1 MDLYSGSHLNSHAQT
16 RPTAKSTDRYNP
28 AVLKLIYSVDPTK
41 PNSSVLDTILI
52 PVQGEAIARRS
63 TLDPR
68 QFATTLRTFYSE
80 VASLRPIET
89 DQPTSPARRLH
100 DLLIGPLE
108 QELKE
113 RKITTLLISANPGLQ
128 AVPFAALHDG
138 DAWFGSRF
146 SFSLTPSL
154 SLMPKQEGS
163 RGENNGI
170 ARREQASTDS
180 RRCDGGAGAQQISK
194 IRAGSTYQM
203 NSSRARYLTHS
214 RVNQGWI
221 GSPLNPR

>member
-1 MDLYSGSHLNSHAQT
+1 MTALLDHLRAGAVKVLSISGLVLGVSLNSHAQT
-16 RPTAKSTDRYNP
+16 QPSAKTSDRYNP

-41 PNSSVLDTILI
+41 PNSSVLDAILI

-68 QFATTLRTFYSE
+68 QFATTLRTFYGE

-113 RKITTLLISANPGLQ
+113 RKITTLLI
-128 AVPFAALHDG
+128 
-138 DAWFGSRF
+138 
-146 SFSLTPSL
+146 L
-154 SLMPKQEGS
+154 SL
-163 RGENNGI
+163 I
-170 ARREQASTDS
+170 H
-180 RRCDGGAGAQQISK
+180 I
-194 IRAGSTYQM
+194 
-203 NSSRARYLTHS
+203 
-214 RVNQGWI
+214 
-221 GSPLNPR
+221 